1 MMKPQIKE
9 VPSLNY
15 KQTEIKQKKNGT
27 SMRSLQSPEIKWR
40 SLKMKERFLLTSSIR
55 KNNIRCLKSCI
66 MYSLLPAAFLA
77 AGALFIHYIVSAVI
91 AGCYVLAL
99 FVYYLCLQKKCM
111 RVWLG
116 KTKCADAACF
126 RRDDEYQYTVNGFSY
141 FVNVF
146 RLSTGNER
154 RVFKLPV
161 YKSTFMYSN
170 SGDNMLAV
178 RFSKN
183 DIKCFSK
190 KELRITSHKPR
201 TGSWSKLSKSEIAY
215 VVKKEKVKLKESQ
228 IIFGVNFSVMSVLN
242 ILVLVNAI
250 RFFPYTVALL
260 LLVGAVDAVRIRK
273 YSSRIR
279 RLKRTKVNALK
290 NAVVSVF
297 VVRKPTG
304 RGGFNYIHYM
314 KIMHP
319 ETGKFRIERLKR
331 FTWVTPFDNEVS
343 DNIIVVDYGKHRRGR
358 SMQHYILEEYYN
370 ERYQGSDI

>member
-9 VPSLNY
+9 VPGLNY

-27 SMRSLQSPEIKWR
+27 GMRSLQSPEIKWR

-55 KNNIRCLKSCI
+55 KNNIRCLTSCI
-66 MYSLLPAAFLA
+66 MYSLLPAVVLA
-77 AGALFIHYIVSAVI
+77 VGALFIHYIVSIVI
-91 AGCYVLAL
+91 AGCYALAL
-99 FVYYLCLQKKCM
+99 FVYYLCLQNKCM

-126 RRDDEYQYTVNGFSY
+126 RRDDEYQYTINGFSY

-146 RLSTGNER
+146 RLSPGNER

-190 KELRITSHKPR
+190 KELRITSHKPK

-215 VVKKEKVKLKESQ
+215 VVKKERVKLKESQ
-228 IIFGVNFSVMSVLN
+228 IIFGGNFSVLSVLN

-250 RFFPYTVALL
+250 SFFPYTLALL
-260 LLVGAVDAVRIRK
+260 LLVGAVDAVRVRK

-279 RLKRTKVNALK
+279 RLKRTRVNALK
-290 NAVVSVF
+290 NAIVSVF
-297 VVRKPTG
+297 VVRKPNG
-304 RGGFNYIHYM
+304 KGGFNYIHYM

-358 SMQHYILEEYYN
+358 SMQLYILEEYYN